1 MALDDPLTIEC
12 AEGKAPGT
20 LIYRFTG
27 PVTLRNLF
35 GMQEQ
40 LRGGAL
46 PAVIILDL
54 SGVPYMD
61 SAGMGAVINHYTHC
75 QNRGARLIVA
85 GVNSRVME
93 LFKMTKVD
101 TVIALAATVEEAE
114 GRA

>member
-1 MALDDPLTIEC
+1 MALDDPLTIERTD
-12 AEGKAPGT
+12 GKTPGT
-20 LIYRFTG
+20 LIFRFSG

-40 LRGGAL
+40 LRGAAL
-46 PAVIILDL
+46 PALIILDL

-61 SAGMGAVINHYTHC
+61 SAGMGAVINHYVHC
-75 QNRGARLIVA
+75 QNKGSKMIAA

-114 GRA
+114 GKA

>member
-1 MALDDPLTIEC
+1 MALDDPLVIERL
-12 AEGKAPGT
+12 EGKAPGT
-20 LIYRFTG
+20 LILRFTG

-46 PAVIILDL
+46 PAVTILDL

-61 SAGMGAVINHYTHC
+61 SAGMGAVINHHVHC
-75 QNRGARLIVA
+75 QNRGSKMIAA

-93 LFKMTKVD
+93 LFKMTKVH

-114 GRA
+114 GGA